1 MLGDITHIFQIPLRW
16 FLAVDA
22 KCFNF
27 TPGHMLVVHANDQGG
42 DVLSV
47 DREAFDAAVREVVG
61 ETPEE
66 AGTVKSVDGHAPDTD
81 GAVSFELP
89 GGKWMKTDAYGH
101 IATADEEPIA
111 VDPQYTPVSGTLDVV
126 VDVKWTGTQLQK
138 VVQEWTF
145 VNGVLVSTGADETVV
160 VDKPVMITWS

>member
-1 MLGDITHIFQIPLRW
+1 MLGNITHIFQIPLRW

-27 TPGHMLVVHANDQGG
+27 TPGHMLCVRMNDQGG

-61 ETPEE
+61 ETPDESD
-66 AGTVKSVDGHAPDTD
+66 AVKSVDGHGPDAD
-81 GAVSFELP
+81 GEVSFGLA
-89 GGKWMKTDAYGH
+89 GGKWLKTDAAGH
-101 IATADEEPIA
+101 IATADEEPVA
-111 VDPQYTPVSGTLDVV
+111 VGSQYTPFSGTLDVV

-145 VNGVLVSTGADETVV
+145 ENGVLVSTGSDTTGI
-160 VDKPVMITWS
+160 VDTPVMITWS